1 VITKTSAVLLLTVA
15 LAAPSA
21 LAQEAELTDEGRM
34 SLAETLFQEGLEAL
48 RASRFDEGIELLDRS
63 IALYPRFSAR
73 FNRAVGLRRAGR
85 PLQAARALEELLDE
99 APDATIDERA
109 RVREEI
115 ARTYAELAE
124 IRIRAEAIGA
134 TEVSVDGEP
143 AGAASERPLVVH
155 AMPGAH
161 EIAATTES
169 RTCEPHRIEGRAG
182 SAIEVVFDASRC
194 ELHARPT
201 VEENDDPWVW
211 VAILSASGAVLLGG
225 AIALAV
231 WLGNREGEL
240 VTDPINGIEFVLRF

>member
-1 VITKTSAVLLLTVA
+1 VITRTSAILLLSCA
-15 LAAPSA
+15 LATPA
-21 LAQEAELTDEGRM
+21 LAQDAELTDEGRM

-124 IRIRAEAIGA
+124 IRIRAESIGA
-134 TEVSVDGEP
+134 TEVTVDGEP

-155 AMPGAH
+155 AMPGPH
-161 EIAATTES
+161 VIAATTES
-169 RTCEPHRIEGRAG
+169 RTCAPQRIDGAAG
-182 SAIEVVFDASRC
+182 SAVEIVFDASRC
-194 ELHARPT
+194 ELHASPV
-201 VEENDDPWVW
+201 VEADDDSWVW
-211 VAILSASGAVLLGG
+211 VAILSASGAVLIGG